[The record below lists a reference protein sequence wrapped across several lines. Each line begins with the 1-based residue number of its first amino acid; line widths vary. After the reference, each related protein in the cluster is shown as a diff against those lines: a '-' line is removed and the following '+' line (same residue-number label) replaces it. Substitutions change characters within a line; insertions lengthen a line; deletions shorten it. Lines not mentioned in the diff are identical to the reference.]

1 MSRIVETL
9 YDAYGQEFEFDEVY
23 FERKTDHQH
32 LIIFHNPVFGRVM
45 ILDGVVQTT
54 ELDEFIYHEML
65 SHVPILAHGH
75 VDNILVVGGGDG
87 GIIREITQH
96 RGIQHITQVEIDR
109 TVIEMSRLHLPGH
122 SAGAFD
128 DPRLE
133 IVISDGLNYLR
144 GDGESY
150 DVIISDSTD
159 PIGPGET
166 LFSQEF
172 YTAVQ
177 RRLKPGGIFVAQN
190 GVPFYQMDELRTAN
204 HHLSSLFAD
213 TSFYAAAVPTYVGGI
228 MAFAWASDD
237 QKLRNLSEEKLL
249 ARYRD
254 SGLSCRYYNPALHR
268 ASFALPEY
276 VIQAIQGV

>member
-32 LIIFHNPVFGRVM
+32 LIIFHNPIFGRMMV
-45 ILDGVVQTT
+45 LDGVVQTT

-65 SHVPILAHGH
+65 AHVAILAHGR

-87 GIIREITQH
+87 GIIREITHH
-96 RGIQHITQVEIDR
+96 RGIRHITQVEIDR
-109 TVIEMSRLHLPGH
+109 TVIEMSRLHLPSH

-133 IVISDGLNYLR
+133 IVIGEGLDFLR
-144 GDGESY
+144 GDGEPY
-150 DVIISDSTD
+150 DVIICDSTD

-172 YTAVQ
+172 YTAIQ
-177 RRLKPGGIFVAQN
+177 GRLKPGGVFVAQN
-190 GVPFYQMDELRTAN
+190 GVPFHQIDELCATH
-204 HHLSSLFAD
+204 HHLRSLFTD
-213 TSFYAAAVPTYVGGI
+213 TSFYAAAVPSYVGGI

-237 QKLRNLSEEKLL
+237 QRLRNLSEEKLL

-276 VIQAIQGV
+276 VLQAIQDV